1 MAIVQRPA
9 ELLIGD
15 ERDILA
21 NLLDWHRATLLW
33 KCEGPDEVRLRRRS
47 VAPSG
52 LSLFDLLRHLTGA
65 ERYWSQVCLDVAAT
79 STRFTRRRLT
89 ARSMTVTRRRLRV

>member
-21 NLLDWHRATLLW
+21 NLLDGHRATLLW
-33 KCEGPDEVRLRRRS
+33 
-47 VAPSG
+47 
-52 LSLFDLLRHLTGA
+52 
-65 ERYWSQVCLDVAAT
+65 
-79 STRFTRRRLT
+79 
-89 ARSMTVTRRRLRV
+89 